1 MENRPLRL
9 LIVCTGNI
17 CRSPI
22 AAGLADRIALERG
35 LDVEIRS
42 AGTMGLDDR
51 PAEPRAI
58 AACREQGIDIGR
70 HRSRALTPELVAWA
84 DRILVM
90 ELGHAEAVSAIDAA
104 AAARVVP
111 LGPLAGVPE
120 IADPYGSWFPGP
132 YRETRDL
139 LDRALRRLLDQ
150 QGR

>member
-35 LDVEIRS
+35 VDVEIRS
-42 AGTMGLDDR
+42 AGTLGLADHR
-51 PAEPRAI
+51 AEPYAI
-58 AACREQGIDIGR
+58 TVCRELGIDIGQ

-84 DRILVM
+84 DKILVM
-90 ELGHAEAVSAIDAA
+90 ELEHAQAVTAIDEKAA
-104 AAARVVP
+104 TRVVP

-139 LDRALRRLLDQ
+139 LDRALRRLLHVP
-150 QGR
+150 

>member
-1 MENRPLRL
+1 MEKHPLRL
-9 LIVCTGNI
+9 LIVCSGNI

-35 LDVEIRS
+35 IDLEIRS
-42 AGTMGLDDR
+42 AGTVGLANL
-51 PAEPRAI
+51 PAEPHAI
-58 AACREQGIDIGR
+58 AVCREQGIDISG
-70 HRSRALTPELVAWA
+70 HRSRALTTDLVAWA

-90 ELGHAEAVSAIDAA
+90 ELRHAEAVTALDAEA
-104 AAARVVP
+104 GARVVP

-139 LDRALRRLLDQ
+139 LDRALRRLLE
-150 QGR
+150 RR

>member
-22 AAGLADRIALERG
+22 AAGLADKIALERG
-35 LDVEIRS
+35 VDVEIRS
-42 AGTMGLDDR
+42 AGTLGLVDR
-51 PAEPRAI
+51 PPEPHAI
-58 AACREQGIDIGR
+58 TVCREHGIDIER
-70 HRSRALTPELVAWA
+70 HRSRALTHELVAWA

-90 ELGHAEAVSAIDAA
+90 ELGHAEAVTALDAEA
-104 AAARVVP
+104 ASRVVP

-139 LDRALRRLLDQ
+139 LDRALRRLLRDA
-150 QGR
+150 

>member
-22 AAGLADRIALERG
+22 AAGLADKIALERG
-35 LDVEIRS
+35 VDVEIRS
-42 AGTMGLDDR
+42 AGTLGLTDH
-51 PAEPRAI
+51 PAEPYAV
-58 AACREQGIDIGR
+58 AVCREHGIDIGP

-90 ELGHAEAVSAIDAA
+90 ELGHAEAVTALDAEA
-104 AAARVVP
+104 ASRVVP

-139 LDRALRRLLDQ
+139 LERALRRLLRDA
-150 QGR
+150 